1 MDSALANAINELM
14 TAEENTEE
22 VKDTIAYVMEGIQ
35 RYMIVAHLPKGLLEI
50 MNMWARTGRWYDD
63 DGDSK
68 FEKCLW
74 IIVSRELKKRVFEL
88 LFEWMID
95 DEGKMPEKKDLY
107 YALSTASNCLYYFH
121 KNLWPTMGAE
131 LETEAWQWVLEH
143 GEHDLIESGDG
154 GHFQYYDCINGE
166 VCYHLP
172 HIPKPN
178 RFSKYE
184 DEEEKFEYEEYEEAK
199 AGWVCV
205 GANTLVPC

>member
-1 MDSALANAINELM
+1 MDSAVANAINELM
-14 TAEENTEE
+14 TAEEHTEE

-88 LFEWMID
+88 LFEWMIE

-131 LETEAWQWVLEH
+131 LEAEAWQWILEH
-143 GEHDLIESGDG
+143 GEHDLIESRDG

>member
-1 MDSALANAINELM
+1 MDSKAIMDLM
-14 TAEENTEE
+14 TAEEHTEE
-22 VKDTIAYVMEGIQ
+22 VKDAIAFVMEGIQ
-35 RYMIVAHLPKGLLEI
+35 RYIVIAHLPKGLLEI

-74 IIVSRELKKRVFEL
+74 IIVSQELKTQVFDL
-88 LFEWMID
+88 LTEWMNEE
-95 DEGKMPEKKDLY
+95 EGKMPEKKDLY
-107 YALSTASNCLYYFH
+107 YALGTASNSLYYYH

-131 LETEAWQWVLEH
+131 LETEARRWVLEH
-143 GEHDLIESGDG
+143 GELALIESGDG

-166 VCYHLP
+166 VCYGLP
-172 HIPKPN
+172 HLPKPN

-184 DEEEKFEYEEYEEAK
+184 DEEEELEYEEEE

>member
-1 MDSALANAINELM
+1 MDSVVANKEIMELM
-14 TAEENTEE
+14 TAASSDEQ
-22 VKDTIAYVMEGIQ
+22 VKDAIAYVMKGIQ
-35 RYMIVAHLPKGLLEI
+35 RYMIVSNLPKGLLEI
-50 MNMWARTGRWYDD
+50 MNMWARRFAWYDD
-63 DGDSK
+63 DGYSK

-74 IIVSRELKKRVFEL
+74 KVVSRELKKRVFDL
-88 LFEWMID
+88 LTEWMIE

-107 YALSTASNCLYYFH
+107 YALGTASNCLYYFH
-121 KNLWPTMGAE
+121 KNLWPTMGLE
-131 LETEAWQWVLEH
+131 LESEAWQWVLEH

-184 DEEEKFEYEEYEEAK
+184 DEEEKFEYEEEEV
-199 AGWVCV
+199 GWVCIGV
-205 GANTLVPC
+205 NTLVPC

>member
-1 MDSALANAINELM
+1 MDSVVANKEIMELM
-14 TAEENTEE
+14 TAASSDEQ
-22 VKDTIAYVMEGIQ
+22 VKDAIAYVMEGIQ
-35 RYMIVAHLPKGLLEI
+35 RYMIVSNLPKGLLEI
-50 MNMWARTGRWYDD
+50 MNMWARRFAWYDD

-74 IIVSRELKKRVFEL
+74 KVVSKELKTRVFDL
-88 LFEWMID
+88 LTEWMIE
-95 DEGKMPEKKDLY
+95 DEGKMPKKKDLY

-121 KNLWPTMGAE
+121 KNLWATMGAE
-131 LETEAWQWVLEH
+131 LEAESCRWVLEH

-184 DEEEKFEYEEYEEAK
+184 DEEEKFEYEEEK

>member
-1 MDSALANAINELM
+1 MDPLIANAILDLM
-14 TAEENTEE
+14 NDEEHTEE
-22 VKDTIAYVMEGIQ
+22 VKNAIAFVMKGIQ
-35 RYMIVAHLPKGLLEI
+35 RYMSVAHLPKGLLEI

-74 IIVSRELKKRVFEL
+74 KVVSSELKRRVFDL
-88 LFEWMID
+88 LIEWMNE

-107 YALSTASNCLYYFH
+107 YALSTASNCLYYYH
-121 KNLWPTMGAE
+121 KNIWATMGAE
-131 LETEAWQWVLEH
+131 LETEAFQWIQEH
-143 GEHDLIESGDG
+143 GELSLIESSDGDY
-154 GHFQYYDCINGE
+154 FQYYDCINEE

-172 HIPKPN
+172 HLPKPN

-184 DEEEKFEYEEYEEAK
+184 NEEEELEYKEEE

-205 GANTLVPC
+205 AVNTLVPC

>member
-1 MDSALANAINELM
+1 MDSKAIMELM
-14 TAEENTEE
+14 TAEEHAEE
-22 VKDTIAYVMEGIQ
+22 AKDAIAFVMGGIQ
-35 RYMIVAHLPKGLLEI
+35 RYMIVAHLPDSLLEI

-74 IIVSRELKKRVFEL
+74 IIVSQELKTRVSEL
-88 LFEWMID
+88 LFEWMNE

-154 GHFQYYDCINGE
+154 GHFQYYDCINEE